1 MLRSTRQN
9 TIFSK
14 ANVTFT
20 KIKKNILLLHKNIM
34 FNKFQ
39 ITEILLCMFN
49 NHNLNKL
56 EIDINNIIIESPN
69 IQILNNT
76 FLHFTF
82 P

>member
-1 MLRSTRQN
+1 
-9 TIFSK
+9 
-14 ANVTFT
+14 
-20 KIKKNILLLHKNIM
+20 M

-82 P
+82 PQAKEETTKHKLESISN